1 MTQTKR
7 TMSRLLSAAG
17 LMVFCSSILATAAL
31 AQFTEGEHYE
41 PITGPG
47 AGSGTEDGVVEVVEV
62 FGYPC
67 PHCRTFQPYVSEWEE
82 SLPEDVSFRRVPVS
96 FSPSW
101 EPFARAYYT
110 ANALDILDKSH
121 SAVFVALHDEQERLR
136 TFSDLAEFHAQFGVD
151 ADTFESTS
159 ESFPVESG
167 MRRGQ
172 AEIGKWGIRSTP
184 SLVINGK
191 WRVSPRRGGT
201 FEEMLEVADYLIE
214 RERTESGDAEAVAD
228 S

>member
-1 MTQTKR
+1 MIQSKR
-7 TMSRLLSAAG
+7 LMSRILAVAG
-17 LMVFCSSILATAAL
+17 LIGATIVASSAL

-47 AGSGTEDGVVEVVEV
+47 AGSGTEEGIVQVVEV

-67 PHCRTFQPYVSEWEE
+67 PHCRTFQPHVSEWEE
-82 SLPEDVSFRRVPVS
+82 NLPEDVSFRRVPVS

-121 SAVFVALHDEQERLR
+121 EAVFIALHDEQKNLR

-151 ADTFESTS
+151 ADTFESTA

-167 MRRGQ
+167 IRRGQ
-172 AEIGKWGIRSTP
+172 ADIGKWGIRSTP